1 MEVKELVQHWRSQAG
16 EPRTA
21 REYSLRLPLYDA
33 AKVAALAE
41 MFPGL
46 TEEHVLTDLLSAALD
61 DLSASFAY
69 VRGEHIAAYDEE
81 GDPIYEDAG
90 LTPRFHELSRRHA
103 ERLKA
108 EIGDEPESG
117 S

>member
-1 MEVKELVQHWRSQAG
+1 MQVKELVRYWQSQAG

-33 AKVAALAE
+33 AKVSALAE

-46 TEEHVLTDLLSAALD
+46 SEERILTDLLSAALD
-61 DLSASFAY
+61 DLSASFTY
-69 VRGEHIAAYDEE
+69 VRGDRVVAHDEE

-108 EIGDEPESG
+108 DESG
-117 S
+117 ERS